1 MSKRGGI
8 RKHGNS
14 LKRKEQDG
22 NSKMGILVQLEIK
35 YEERIK
41 I

>member
-8 RKHGNS
+8 RKHGKS
-14 LKRKEQDG
+14 SKR
-22 NSKMGILVQLEIK
+22 GILVQLEIK